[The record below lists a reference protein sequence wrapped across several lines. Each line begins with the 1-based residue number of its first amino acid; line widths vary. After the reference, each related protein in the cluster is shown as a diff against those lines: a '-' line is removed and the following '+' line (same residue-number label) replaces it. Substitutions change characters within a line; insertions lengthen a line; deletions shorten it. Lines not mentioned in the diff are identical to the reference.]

1 MHLPKPSGGMNI
13 ELYKAVDCLDTDRFL
28 ENLDQLQNWASWETR
43 LEVVRRLWSENLW

>member
-13 ELYKAVDCLDTDRFL
+13 ERCKAVDCLGTDRFL